1 MESIMFA
8 FTLGKE
14 GRDHNGANLDTTF
27 FSAQDEQISED
38 STFRGHSLTKH
49 LKRRRT
55 ALTQQIQS
63 I

>member
-27 FSAQDEQISED
+27 FFSA
-38 STFRGHSLTKH
+38 R
-49 LKRRRT
+49 
-55 ALTQQIQS
+55 
-63 I
+63 